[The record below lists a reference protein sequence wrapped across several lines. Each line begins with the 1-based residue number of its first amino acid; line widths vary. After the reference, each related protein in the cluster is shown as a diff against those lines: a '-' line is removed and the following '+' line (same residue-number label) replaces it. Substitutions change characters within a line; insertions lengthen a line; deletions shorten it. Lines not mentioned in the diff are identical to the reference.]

1 MRVLD
6 LESIKI
12 KLAGIVKQIVAEY
25 DPEKIILFG
34 SFAWGKPT
42 EYSDFDLLVIK
53 NSDKSNFEMVR
64 DIYRIIFKK
73 GESVDILVYTPEQL
87 ERRKKLND
95 PFVLDIIN
103 NGKLLYARK

>member
-73 GESVDILVYTPEQL
+73 GEAVDILVYTPEQL

>member
-64 DIYRIIFKK
+64 DIYRIIFKN
-73 GESVDILVYTPEQL
+73 GEAGDILVYTPEQL

>member
-1 MRVLD
+1 
-6 LESIKI
+6 
-12 KLAGIVKQIVAEY
+12 
-25 DPEKIILFG
+25 
-34 SFAWGKPT
+34 
-42 EYSDFDLLVIK
+42 
-53 NSDKSNFEMVR
+53 MVR

-73 GESVDILVYTPEQL
+73 GEAVDILVYTPEQL